1 MICGLEWA
9 GGARK
14 SKGGVEA
21 YFDFVAVF
29 VNLLL
34 SLI

>member
-1 MICGLEWA
+1 MDGRGE
-9 GGARK
+9 K
-14 SKGGVEA
+14 TEGGVVA